1 MNMGL
6 GEALRVTLRGSSH
19 GPFVGALV
27 EGLPEGLK
35 VDEERVQAAMNLR
48 KTGGTYSSKRK
59 EADRVEWRTGVVN
72 GITTGEAIE
81 VHIANQDARSSD
93 YSFLPDHPRP
103 GHQDMVM
110 MKRTNGE
117 ADLRGGGTSSARM
130 TAPLVAV
137 AAVVRPWLEEHGITV
152 EAHLGA
158 IGTVEAAS
166 LRTVHLAGPTTP
178 ARRSGVEIRRLRQPW
193 PNWSNQRKSNEIP
206 LVPELT

>member
-1 MNMGL
+1 MQMRL

-27 EGLPEGLK
+27 EGMPAGLTI
-35 VDEERVQAAMNLR
+35 DEAQIQAAMALR

-59 EADRVEWRTGVVN
+59 EDDRVEWRTGVIN
-72 GITTGEAIE
+72 GKTTGEAIE
-81 VHIANQDARSSD
+81 VHIANKDARSSD

-110 MKRTNGE
+110 MKRTKGE

-137 AAVVRPWLEEHGITV
+137 AALLRHAPQGHVPQIVETMRPV
-152 EAHLGA
+152 NRAD
-158 IGTVEAAS
+158 
-166 LRTVHLAGPTTP
+166 
-178 ARRSGVEIRRLRQPW
+178 RLRHF
-193 PNWSNQRKSNEIP
+193 RRVEDK
-206 LVPELT
+206 

>member
-6 GEALRVTLRGSSH
+6 GESLRVTLRGSSH

-27 EGLPEGLK
+27 EGMPEGLV
-35 VDEERVQAAMNLR
+35 VDDALVDRAMKLR

-59 EADRVEWRTGVVN
+59 EDDLVEWRTGVVN

-117 ADLRGGGTSSARM
+117 ADAGWRFERHPNFHRCPRRQTRQRSVGLLAEQDRLLR
-130 TAPLVAV
+130 
-137 AAVVRPWLEEHGITV
+137 
-152 EAHLGA
+152 
-158 IGTVEAAS
+158 
-166 LRTVHLAGPTTP
+166 
-178 ARRSGVEIRRLRQPW
+178 
-193 PNWSNQRKSNEIP
+193 
-206 LVPELT
+206 